1 MIPTLFISGS
11 PSMAQV
17 RGLPPGTAWLTC
29 TWLLR
34 GWRIITSIGLSLLE
48 NNLVNINKRVRVSP
62 GNILAHMQEALVGVI
77 HNNLDKKL
85 IKS

>member
-1 MIPTLFISGS
+1 
-11 PSMAQV
+11 MAQV
-17 RGLPPGTAWLTC
+17 RGLAPGTAWLTC

-34 GWRIITSIGLSLLE
+34 GWRIITSIGLSLL

-62 GNILAHMQEALVGVI
+62 GNILAHMQKALVGVI
-77 HNNLDKKL
+77 HNNLNKKL